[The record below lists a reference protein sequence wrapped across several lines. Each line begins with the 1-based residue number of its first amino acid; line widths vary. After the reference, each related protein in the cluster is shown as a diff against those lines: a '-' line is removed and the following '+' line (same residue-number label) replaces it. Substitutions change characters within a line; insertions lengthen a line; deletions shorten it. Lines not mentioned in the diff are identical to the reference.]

1 MNRSRRLPLIV
12 ALLLV
17 VSAVLFAVGTVIEH
31 SQRAHHD
38 VHAVASP
45 ATKGGETS
53 TEKTANGESS
63 GSGESSTKA
72 GETKPAESASPAVA
86 SGESGGETHS
96 EKIAGVDPESW
107 PLVGLAIAI
116 SLLIAAG
123 VYRRRG
129 RWLAAAVAFAIL
141 FAAGD
146 IRELVH
152 QIQESRTTVATIAAS
167 LIALHLLIA
176 ATAAAAIR
184 QRRAEARPMTVA
196 S

>member
-1 MNRSRRLPLIV
+1 MNSRRLPLLV

-17 VSAVLFAVGTVIEH
+17 VSAALFAVGTAIEH
-31 SQRAHHD
+31 SQRTHHD
-38 VHAVASP
+38 VHATASP

-53 TEKTANGESS
+53 TEKTVNGESS

-72 GETKPAESASPAVA
+72 GETKPAEAASPAVA
-86 SGESGGETHS
+86 SGESGHETHS

-107 PLVGLAIAI
+107 PLVGLAIAV

-123 VYRRRG
+123 VYWRRG
-129 RWLAAAVAFAIL
+129 RWLAAAVSFALL

-152 QIQESRTTVATIAAS
+152 QIQESRTTVATIAGI
-167 LIALHLLIA
+167 LIALHLMIA
-176 ATAAAAIR
+176 AVAASAIWPR
-184 QRRAEARPMTVA
+184 GTETGTVPE
-196 S
+196 SS

>member
-1 MNRSRRLPLIV
+1 MNRSRRLPLLV

-17 VSAVLFAVGTVIEH
+17 VSAALFAVGTAIEH

-45 ATKGGETS
+45 ASKSGETS
-53 TEKTANGESS
+53 GEKTANGESS
-63 GSGESSTKA
+63 GSGESPTKA
-72 GETKPAESASPAVA
+72 GETKPAESASPPVA

-107 PLVGLAIAI
+107 PLVGLAIAV

-123 VYRRRG
+123 VYGRRG
-129 RWLAAAVAFAIL
+129 RWLAAAIPFAIL

-152 QIQESRTTVATIAAS
+152 QIQESRTTVATIAGI

-176 ATAAAAIR
+176 AAAASTIR
-184 QRRAEARPMTVA
+184 QRGAETGATPEPG
-196 S
+196 

>member
-1 MNRSRRLPLIV
+1 MNESRRLPLLI
-12 ALLLV
+12 ALLLIT
-17 VSAVLFAVGTVIEH
+17 SAALFAVGTAIEH
-31 SQRAHHD
+31 RQRAHHD
-38 VHAVASP
+38 RHGAASP

-63 GSGESSTKA
+63 GSGESSSKT
-72 GETKPAESASPAVA
+72 GEAKPAESGSPAVA
-86 SGESGGETHS
+86 PGESGGETHS

-107 PLVGLAIAI
+107 PLVGIAI
-116 SLLIAAG
+116 TVSLLLAAG
-123 VYRRRG
+123 VYRRG
-129 RWLAAAVAFAIL
+129 GGWVAATVAFVTL

-152 QIQESRTTVATIAAS
+152 QIQESRATVAIIAAT

-176 ATAAAAIR
+176 AAAAAAIR
-184 QRRAEARPMTVA
+184 QRGAEGSAMTGA